1 MELTLIF
8 VGIRPDENDPNPAK
22 SYDDLVNGA
31 RELIARR
38 YGQVGD
44 YEHIQTV
51 RDLCLAGNLEVPEE
65 VWNDVKR
72 GGLELRGY
80 GVVLEAEAP

>member
-8 VGIRPDENDPNPAK
+8 VGIRPDENDPKPAK
-22 SYDDLVNGA
+22 NYDDLVNGA

-44 YEHIQTV
+44 YDHVQTV
-51 RDLCLAGNLEVPEE
+51 RELSLVGNLEVPEA
-65 VWNDVKR
+65 VWDDVKR
-72 GGLELRGY
+72 GSLELRGH